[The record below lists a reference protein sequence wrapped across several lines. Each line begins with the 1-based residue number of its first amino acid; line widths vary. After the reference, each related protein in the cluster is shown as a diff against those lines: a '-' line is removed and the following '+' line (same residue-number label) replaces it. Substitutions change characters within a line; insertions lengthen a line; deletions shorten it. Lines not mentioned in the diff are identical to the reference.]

1 MRKIINFCKSHL
13 NFKFYNINWLNVFVL
28 LLIFPACRFL
38 PLEAAYEN
46 SWFENIQLVVLFW
59 GMYLA
64 LTTKFNKTF
73 FKFAALVIG
82 ILLIRET
89 NCLRTIFFCVPGEPN
104 TFYTWKEIKY
114 GWLFHPLYGCY
125 IAWTGVYFIWKKL
138 YLDLWKYVK
147 NVKFPVWNGLILI
160 FAIVCS
166 WAGEEIFHNMMFE
179 ECSELLAYTDLGS
192 VSYLYSRKQE
202 FNAVV
207 TKNL

>member
-1 MRKIINFCKSHL
+1 M
-13 NFKFYNINWLNVFVL
+13 
-28 LLIFPACRFL
+28 

-147 NVKFPVWNGLILI
+147 NVKFPVWNCLILI
-160 FAIVCS
+160 FAIICS

-179 ECSELLAYTDLGS
+179 ECSELLAYTALGS
-192 VSYLYSRKQE
+192 VIYLYSKKQE
-202 FNAVV
+202 FNAD
-207 TKNL
+207 